1 MKVLLCEIYRYNKSV
16 SKLVNH
22 LSYNY
27 IYDIKCL
34 FDNWWPNTV
43 IWDSH
48 VSNVNDTRYAL
59 LSHDPPYTRLYEINY
74 SNYNPLFFYG
84 SQRRVFACW
93 VILHAFFSS
102 ADISY
107 KQLFEKNISGLPSE
121 CRIFWIQIKPDVL
134 SGLIWAQTVCKC
146 KQQTTNVAMLR

>member
-93 VILHAFFSS
+93 VILHAFFFRLLIFLINNFLKKIFQDSHQSVEYFGSRSS
-102 ADISY
+102 PTFC
-107 KQLFEKNISGLPSE
+107 L
-121 CRIFWIQIKPDVL
+121 V
-134 SGLIWAQTVCKC
+134 
-146 KQQTTNVAMLR
+146 